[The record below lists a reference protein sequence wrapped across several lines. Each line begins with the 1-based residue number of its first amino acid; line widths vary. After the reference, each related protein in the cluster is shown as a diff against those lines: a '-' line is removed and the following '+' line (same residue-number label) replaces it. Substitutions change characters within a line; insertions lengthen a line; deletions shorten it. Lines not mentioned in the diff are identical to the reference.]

1 MELLP
6 IFLNIRDRKC
16 VIVGGGA
23 VAYRKAVLLSRAQ
36 AKLTIV
42 APSICEQL
50 DELCADNN
58 VTTIREAFS
67 PTHLDAAALVI
78 AATDDNATNRAVS
91 TAASSLNIPV
101 NVVDQP
107 RLCSFIMPAIVDRS
121 PVLVAISSS
130 GTAPVLARK
139 LKEIMEVVL
148 PDRIDKLANLLASYR
163 NQLKDKI
170 RDSDQRLQFWEDLLE
185 SEIPELVYTD
195 NEALARELIDQRLQ
209 AHLQSTSRAGG
220 RGEVYLVGA
229 GPGDPDLLTLRALR
243 LMYKADVVLY
253 DHLVSAE
260 IMQKLR
266 PDADRIYIGKEQ
278 AKPGVGQESINEM
291 LVRLAQEGK
300 KVLRLKGGDPFI
312 FGRGGEELETLT
324 QFGIP
329 FQVVPGITAASGCAA
344 YAGIPL
350 THRDHAQS
358 VRFLAG
364 HLKAGEL
371 NLEWD
376 LLVQEQQTLVFYMG
390 LTSLA
395 TICEQLVAHG
405 MAADTLIAVI
415 QQGTTRTQRVITA
428 QLSTMPAL
436 AKKEEIRAPTI
447 IIIGAVVALR
457 GKLSWLN
464 N

>member
-1 MELLP
+1 LL
-6 IFLNIRDRKC
+6 N
-16 VIVGGGA
+16 
-23 VAYRKAVLLSRAQ
+23 RAH
-36 AKLTIV
+36 ANLYIV
-42 APSICEQL
+42 APSLCEQL
-50 DELCADNN
+50 EELCTASNAT
-58 VTTIREAFS
+58 VIREAFS
-67 PTHLDAAALVI
+67 SAQLDAAALVI
-78 AATDDNATNRAVS
+78 AATDDSVTNLAVS
-91 TAASSLNIPV
+91 TAAGSRNIPA

-139 LKEIMEVVL
+139 LKEMIEVVM
-148 PDRIDKLANLLASYR
+148 PGDVDKLANLLASYR
-163 NQLKDKI
+163 QLLKDKI
-170 RDSDQRLQFWEDLLE
+170 RDQDQRLKFWEDLLE
-185 SEIPELVYTD
+185 SEIPELIYTD
-195 NEALARELIDQRLQ
+195 NEAVARELIDRRIQE
-209 AHLQSTSRAGG
+209 HLRFAPSTGG
-220 RGEVYLVGA
+220 KGEVYLVGA

-266 PDADRIYIGKEQ
+266 PDADGIYIGKEQ
-278 AKPGVGQESINEM
+278 ANPGVGQEGINAM

-312 FGRGGEELETLT
+312 FGRGGEELETLA

-329 FQVVPGITAASGCAA
+329 FQVVPGVTAASGCAA

-358 VRFLAG
+358 VRFLTG
-364 HLKAGEL
+364 HLKEGEL
-371 NLEWD
+371 KLQWD
-376 LLVQEQQTLVFYMG
+376 LLVAEQQTLVFYMG
-390 LTSLA
+390 LTGLT
-395 TICEQLVAHG
+395 TICEQLIAHG
-405 MAADTLIAVI
+405 MVADTPIAVI
-415 QQGTTRTQRVITA
+415 QQGTTKSQKVITA

-436 AKKEEIRAPTI
+436 AKKEAIRAPTI
-447 IIIGAVVALR
+447 IIIGTVVALR